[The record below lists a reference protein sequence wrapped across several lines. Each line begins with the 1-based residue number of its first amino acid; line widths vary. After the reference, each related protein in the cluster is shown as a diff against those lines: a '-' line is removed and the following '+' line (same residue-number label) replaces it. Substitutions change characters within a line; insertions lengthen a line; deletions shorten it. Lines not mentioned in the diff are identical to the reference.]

1 MRVVMAALAALFAST
16 GRIPRQLQTDRGP
29 CFVGADDARRAAVP
43 SRLTLWLA
51 GLDITH
57 RLIPAG
63 RPQHNGAVERFH
75 GGVEYSW
82 QGEPDGLAALI
93 EVWNASRPPLS
104 ADHQPYRGRDGFAL
118 ERVWALLG
126 QTTVTRQV
134 DRSGRISLWDRAV
147 WVGRK
152 LTGQAV
158 TVTFD
163 PASQQVVIRDLHERV
178 LRQATLPWL
187 TEDWLWEPMA
197 RTDLDAHDPDRS
209 QHP

>member
-1 MRVVMAALAALFAST
+1 MRVVVAELAHLFAAT
-16 GRIPRQLQTDRGP
+16 GLVPRQLQTDRGA

-82 QGEPDGLAALI
+82 QGEADGLAALI
-93 EVWNASRPPLS
+93 AVWNEPRPPLS
-104 ADHQPYRGRDGFAL
+104 EGHQPYRGRAGFAL
-118 ERVWALLG
+118 ERVWGLLG
-126 QTTVTRQV
+126 QTRVTRQV
-134 DRSGRISLWDRAV
+134 DRCGRISLWNRPV
-147 WVGRK
+147 WVGRRWV
-152 LTGQAV
+152 GQAV

-163 PASQQVVIRDLHERV
+163 PLNQEVVIRDAHERR
-178 LRQATLPWL
+178 LRQTALPWL
-187 TEDWLWEPMA
+187 TEDWLWEPVTLPDQ
-197 RTDLDAHDPDRS
+197 RAHGADRP
-209 QHP
+209 HCP